1 MSEPAGPTT
10 PILTLTEMVLSD
22 GFVALLERAP
32 LDRLTIELTEHSAV
46 ADYGRLVDVLRP
58 LRSSGVRL
66 SVDDTGSGYSG
77 LVHIMQLLPEVIKLD
92 RQLTTGVHQDP
103 VRQALATALV
113 TFAGR
118 IGASVVAE
126 GIEADGEAQVMSAL
140 GVGYGQGYLFGR
152 PSPASDRSA
161 QARG

>member
-1 MSEPAGPTT
+1 VEA
-10 PILTLTEMVLSD
+10 
-22 GFVALLERAP
+22 AP
-32 LDRLTIELTEHSAV
+32 LERLTIELTEHSAV
-46 ADYGRLVDVLRP
+46 ADYGALVEVLRP
-58 LRSSGVRL
+58 LRDSGARL

-118 IGASVVAE
+118 IGAAVVAE
-126 GIEADGEAQVMSAL
+126 GIEVEGEAQVLSAL

-152 PSPASDRSA
+152 PGPV
-161 QARG
+161 QALSTQTNG